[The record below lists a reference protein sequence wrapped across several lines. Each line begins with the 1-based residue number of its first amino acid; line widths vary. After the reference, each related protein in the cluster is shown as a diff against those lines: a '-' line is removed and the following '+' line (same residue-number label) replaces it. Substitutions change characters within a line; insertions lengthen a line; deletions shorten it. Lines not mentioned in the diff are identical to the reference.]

1 MSQLTL
7 TDADQRFSSWQTLS
21 SKRQNFLSDVRVDKR
36 DLEFS
41 FGGLHYSPYSLF
53 SYKISIE
60 IIRRPWFLNVTCF
73 SSLIPGIRA
82 VTLTA

>member
-7 TDADQRFSSWQTLS
+7 TDADQLFSSWQTS

-41 FGGLHYSPYSLF
+41 FGGLNYSVYSLF

-60 IIRRPWFLNVTCF
+60 IIWRPWF
-73 SSLIPGIRA
+73 
-82 VTLTA
+82 